1 MSLGNPLTLGG
12 FAVQQARAKKEIVM
26 KFQLAKLYR
35 GERFMGY
42 GIAVNGQLLDN
53 QVSTVIDT
61 QSNGLPTVT
70 AVFNLDK
77 NHAESQITIDLRN
90 GEPCQR

>member
-1 MSLGNPLTLGG
+1 
-12 FAVQQARAKKEIVM
+12 M
-26 KFQLAKLYR
+26 KFQIAKLYR

-61 QSNGLPTVT
+61 QSREPPTVT

-77 NHAESQITIDLRN
+77 NHAENQISIDLHN
-90 GEPCQR
+90 VEPCQR

>member
-1 MSLGNPLTLGG
+1 
-12 FAVQQARAKKEIVM
+12 M
-26 KFQLAKLYR
+26 KFQIAKLYR

-61 QSNGLPTVT
+61 QSSELPNVT

-77 NHAESQITIDLRN
+77 NHAENQISIDLNN
-90 GEPCQR
+90 GEQCLR

>member
-1 MSLGNPLTLGG
+1 
-12 FAVQQARAKKEIVM
+12 M
-26 KFQLAKLYR
+26 KFQIAKLYR

-42 GIAVNGQLLDN
+42 GLAVNGQLLDN

-61 QSNGLPTVT
+61 QSRELPTVT

-77 NHAESQITIDLRN
+77 NHAENQISIDLHS
-90 GEPCQR
+90 GEPCLR

>member
-1 MSLGNPLTLGG
+1 
-12 FAVQQARAKKEIVM
+12 M
-26 KFQLAKLYR
+26 KFQIAKLYR

-61 QSNGLPTVT
+61 QCRELPTLTV
-70 AVFNLDK
+70 VFNLDK
-77 NHAESQITIDLRN
+77 NHAENQITIDLRN

>member
-1 MSLGNPLTLGG
+1 
-12 FAVQQARAKKEIVM
+12 M
-26 KFQLAKLYR
+26 KFQIAKLYR

-61 QSNGLPTVT
+61 QSSGLPTVT

-77 NHAESQITIDLRN
+77 NHAESQITIDLN
-90 GEPCQR
+90 KGEPCQR

>member
-1 MSLGNPLTLGG
+1 
-12 FAVQQARAKKEIVM
+12 
-26 KFQLAKLYR
+26 
-35 GERFMGY
+35 MGY

-61 QSNGLPTVT
+61 QCRELPTVT

-77 NHAESQITIDLRN
+77 NHAENQITIDLRN
-90 GEPCQR
+90 GEPCQH

>member
-1 MSLGNPLTLGG
+1 
-12 FAVQQARAKKEIVM
+12 M
-26 KFQLAKLYR
+26 KFQIAKLYR

-77 NHAESQITIDLRN
+77 NHAESQITIDFHK

>member
-1 MSLGNPLTLGG
+1 
-12 FAVQQARAKKEIVM
+12 M
-26 KFQLAKLYR
+26 KFQIAKLYR

-42 GIAVNGQLLDN
+42 GLAVNGQLLDN

-61 QSNGLPTVT
+61 QSRELPTVT

-77 NHAESQITIDLRN
+77 NHAENQISIDLHN
-90 GEPCQR
+90 GEPCLR

>member
-1 MSLGNPLTLGG
+1 
-12 FAVQQARAKKEIVM
+12 M
-26 KFQLAKLYR
+26 KFQIAKLYR

-61 QSNGLPTVT
+61 QCRALPTVT

-77 NHAESQITIDLRN
+77 NHSENQITIDLRN
-90 GEPCQR
+90 GEPCQH

>member
-1 MSLGNPLTLGG
+1 
-12 FAVQQARAKKEIVM
+12 M

-35 GERFMGY
+35 GELFIGY
-42 GIAVNGQLLDN
+42 GLAVSGQLLDN

-61 QSNGLPTVT
+61 QSGELPTVT

-77 NHAESQITIDLRN
+77 NHAENQITIDLRK
-90 GEPCQR
+90 GEPCQH